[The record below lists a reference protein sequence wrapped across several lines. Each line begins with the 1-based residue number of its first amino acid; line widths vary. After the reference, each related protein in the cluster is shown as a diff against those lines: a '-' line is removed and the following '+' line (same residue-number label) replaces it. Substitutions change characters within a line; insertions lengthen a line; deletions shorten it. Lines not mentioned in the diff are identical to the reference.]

1 MRAVFVRHIKPAPS
15 GSSSKKK
22 KPYYLTDAMQ
32 FTIPYVKALNNTISG
47 NLPLAADREVTEQED
62 NEEANES
69 QMSQSILQQNIA
81 LPPQNMPSS
90 SEDTPSPMSCPLPES
105 SPISNQP
112 LSPMS
117 CPPSRS
123 FASSTDIGSNRRKRK
138 PDTVDDGIME
148 YFKARKANLEK
159 KSEHEDPKRMFLLS
173 LLPDMKAM
181 SESQTRTFK
190 RRVLAL
196 VDDILEESP
205 RTLAPPQRATPAY
218 NFETQTVFLST
229 PVLNEP
235 QATPAVTNE
244 QQATPAYDNHIL
256 TYYESAPLLI
266 NTNNDCAQ
274 SNTN

>member
-1 MRAVFVRHIKPAPS
+1 MPSTCKNNKFVNHFSDSQAKEKWKNLRAVFVRHIKPAPS

-62 NEEANES
+62 NEMS

-148 YFKARKANLEK
+148 YFKAKRLILK
-159 KSEHEDPKRMFLLS
+159 KSLN
-173 LLPDMKAM
+173 
-181 SESQTRTFK
+181 TR
-190 RRVLAL
+190 
-196 VDDILEESP
+196 I
-205 RTLAPPQRATPAY
+205 
-218 NFETQTVFLST
+218 
-229 PVLNEP
+229 LNEYFYS
-235 QATPAVTNE
+235 
-244 QQATPAYDNHIL
+244 AYYQ
-256 TYYESAPLLI
+256 T
-266 NTNNDCAQ
+266 
-274 SNTN
+274 

>member
-1 MRAVFVRHIKPAPS
+1 MRAVFVRHIKPATS

-81 LPPQNMPSS
+81 LPPRNMPSS
-90 SEDTPSPMSCPLPES
+90 SEDIPSSMSCPLPES

-123 FASSTDIGSNRRKRK
+123 FAPSTDIGSNRRKRK

-159 KSEHEDPKRMFLLS
+159 KSEDEDPKRMFLLS

-196 VDDILEESP
+196 VDDILEES
-205 RTLAPPQRATPAY
+205 TPAY
-218 NFETQTVFLST
+218 NFDTQTVFLS

-244 QQATPAYDNHIL
+244 QQATPASHIL

-266 NTNNDCAQ
+266 NTNNREREDM
-274 SNTN
+274 